1 LFSKVLKAFWPLL
14 WAGIRTMEDWDADCV
29 DVKSLTTSATTSQQL
44 VPVTLNSE
52 EQVNKDH
59 EQLSAAFIDE
69 SLERMN
75 SLTLDQPKL
84 EEVETQHSSNNQ
96 KYLLVTDSKNKVF
109 VSNISFKVRSTVIS
123 MN

>member
-1 LFSKVLKAFWPLL
+1 
-14 WAGIRTMEDWDADCV
+14 MEDWDADCV